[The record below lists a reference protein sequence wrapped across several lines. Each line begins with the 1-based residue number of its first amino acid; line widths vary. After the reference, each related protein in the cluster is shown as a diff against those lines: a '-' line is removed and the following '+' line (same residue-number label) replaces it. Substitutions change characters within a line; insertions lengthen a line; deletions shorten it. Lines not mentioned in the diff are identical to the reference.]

1 MVKIQFMK
9 LKISNKCCSSQ
20 VNNET
25 SIVEWCIMDIKD
37 FWLLMAK
44 ELKFDKFVNDEK
56 SLKKLQNKLLEYG
69 HVRCMGC
76 ERCRTIYLFQ
86 YMKVKLSDRIN
97 SSLYNDNSMWLQSDN
112 IKSIGDIAE
121 KLFAIKGKSKDK
133 AIAGGDD

>member
-1 MVKIQFMK
+1 MK

-25 SIVEWCIMDIKD
+25 SIVEWCIMDIED

-56 SLKKLQNKLLEYG
+56 SLKKLQKRLLEYG
-69 HVRCMGC
+69 RVRCMGC

-86 YMKVKLSDRIN
+86 HMNVKLSGCIN
-97 SSLYNDNSMWLQSDN
+97 SSLYNDNSMWLQSDD

-121 KLFAIKGKSKDK
+121 KLFPKKGESNDK
-133 AIAGGDD
+133 AKAGGE